1 MKSGDFGLEKKS
13 VLVIGGG
20 VAGIQASLDLAD
32 RGLQVY
38 LVEEGPS
45 IGGKMAQ
52 LDKTFPTMDCSIC
65 ILAPKMVECYRHP
78 NIKLLVYSEL
88 KRVTGFAGNFTTTI
102 LRKPK
107 YVDETKCNSCGECA
121 KVCPVR
127 VPSEFNTAF
136 DLRKAI
142 YMPFPQAVPSVYLI
156 DEKSCLGLSP
166 LICGK
171 CMGACEP
178 KAIIPQQG
186 PEEIQLNV
194 GAIVVA
200 TGFEEFNPSSM
211 AEYGY
216 GSYDNV
222 ITALEFERL
231 ICATGPLGGHLK
243 RPSDLKEPHR
253 IAFIQCVGSR
263 SLKSGNPYCSAVCCM
278 FATKEA
284 VLIKEH
290 HPEAEVYVLYNELKA
305 FGKGFNEFVTRAK
318 NEYGVE
324 YLRGR
329 PSELV
334 ENPTTKNLKIK
345 YEDTI
350 RRLVEFLEV
359 DMVILCPALIPSEKN
374 KQLAET
380 LGIEVDEY
388 GFFKVRD
395 PLLAPVD
402 TSVDGIFLCGYSQS
416 PKDIPEAVAQASGA
430 AARAAETI
438 ALTSR

>member
-1 MKSGDFGLEKKS
+1 MAEKKS
-13 VLVIGGG
+13 VLIVGGG

-38 LVEEGPS
+38 LVDESPS

-65 ILAPKMVECYRHP
+65 ILAPKMVECFRHP

-88 KRVTGFAGNFTTTI
+88 KEVRGSAGNFTTTV

-107 YVDETKCNSCGECA
+107 YVDETKCNACGECA
-121 KVCPVR
+121 KACPVQ
-127 VPSEFNTAF
+127 VPSEFNAAF
-136 DLRKAI
+136 EPRKAI
-142 YMPFPQAVPSVYLI
+142 YMPFPQAVPSVYTV
-156 DEKSCLGLSP
+156 DERSCLGLSS

-171 CMGACEP
+171 CIEACEP
-178 KAIIPQQG
+178 EAMVPQQK
-186 PEEIQLNV
+186 PEEIKLKV

-231 ICATGPLGGHLK
+231 ICASGPLGGHLK
-243 RPSDLKEPHR
+243 RPSDLQEPHR
-253 IAFIQCVGSR
+253 IAFVQCVGSR

-290 HPEAEVYVLYNELKA
+290 HPEAEAYIFYNELKA
-305 FGKGFNEFVTRAK
+305 FGKGFNEFVARAK
-318 NEYGVE
+318 DEWGVT
-324 YLRGR
+324 YVRSR
-329 PSELV
+329 PSEIR
-334 ENPTTKNLKIK
+334 ENPMTKNLKIK
-345 YEDTI
+345 YEDTFHREVKI
-350 RRLVEFLEV
+350 LEA
-359 DMVILCPALIPSEKN
+359 DMVVLCPALVPSPKN
-374 KQLAET
+374 KALAEI
-380 LGIEVDEY
+380 LGVETDEY
-388 GFFKVRD
+388 GFFQVRD

-402 TSVDGIFLCGYSQS
+402 TLVEGIFVCGYSQS
-416 PKDIPEAVAQASGA
+416 PKDIPEAVSQASGA

>member
-1 MKSGDFGLEKKS
+1 MEKKS
-13 VLVIGGG
+13 VLIIGGG

-38 LVEEGPS
+38 LVEESPS
-45 IGGKMAQ
+45 VGGKMAQ

-65 ILAPKMVECYRHP
+65 ILAPKMVECLRHP

-88 KRVTGFAGNFTTTI
+88 KEVKGSAGNFNVII

-107 YVDETKCNSCGECA
+107 YVDETKCNACGECA
-121 KVCPVR
+121 KSCPVQ
-127 VPSEFNTAF
+127 VPSEFNASF
-136 DLRKAI
+136 EPRKAI
-142 YMPFPQAVPSVYLI
+142 YMPFPQAVPSVYAV
-156 DEKSCLGLSP
+156 DERSCLGLSP

-171 CMGACEP
+171 CIEACVP
-178 KAIIPQQG
+178 KAIVPQQK
-186 PEEIQLNV
+186 PEEIKLNV

-200 TGFEEFNPSSM
+200 TGFEEFNPSSI

-216 GSYDNV
+216 GTYDNV

-231 ICATGPLGGHLK
+231 ICASGPLGGHLK

-263 SLKSGNPYCSAVCCM
+263 TVKSGNPYCSAVCCM

-318 NEYGVE
+318 NERGVE

-329 PSELV
+329 PSEIG
-334 ENPTTKNLKIK
+334 ENPATKSLKIK
-345 YEDTI
+345 YEDTYQ
-350 RRLVEFLEV
+350 RLVNILEV
-359 DMVILCPALIPSEKN
+359 DMAVLCPALIPSPRN
-374 KQLAET
+374 RVLAQI
-380 LGIEVDEY
+380 LGIETDEY
-388 GFFKVRD
+388 GFFRVRD
-395 PLLAPVD
+395 PLLAPID
-402 TSVDGIFLCGYSQS
+402 THVDGVFVCGYSQS

-430 AARAAETI
+430 AARAVETI
-438 ALTSR
+438 ALASR

>member
-1 MKSGDFGLEKKS
+1 MEKKS

-38 LVEEGPS
+38 LVEESPS

-65 ILAPKMVECYRHP
+65 ILAPKMVECLRHP

-88 KRVTGFAGNFTTTI
+88 KAVRGSAANFTATV
-102 LRKPK
+102 LRRPK
-107 YVDETKCNSCGECA
+107 YVDETKCNACGECA
-121 KVCPVR
+121 KACPVQ
-127 VPSEFNTAF
+127 VPSEFNAAF
-136 DLRKAI
+136 EPRKAI
-142 YMPFPQAVPSVYLI
+142 YMPFPQAVPSVYAV

-171 CMGACEP
+171 CLEVCEP
-178 KAIIPQQG
+178 KAMIPQQK
-186 PEEIQLNV
+186 PEEIELKV

-200 TGFEEFNPSSM
+200 TGFEEFNPSGM

-216 GSYDNV
+216 GAYDNV

-231 ICATGPLGGHLK
+231 ICASGPLEGHLK

-263 SLKSGNPYCSAVCCM
+263 SLKSGNLYCSAVCCM

-290 HPEAEVYVLYNELKA
+290 HPEAEVFVLYNELKV

-318 NEYGVE
+318 NEYGVN

-329 PSELV
+329 PSEIR
-334 ENPTTKNLKIK
+334 ENPATRSLKIR
-345 YEDTI
+345 YEDTLQ
-350 RRLVEFLEV
+350 RLVKFLEV
-359 DMVILCPALIPSEKN
+359 DMAVLCSALVPSPKNRALANILGV
-374 KQLAET
+374 ET
-380 LGIEVDEY
+380 DEY

-402 TSVDGIFLCGYSQS
+402 TTVDGVFVCGYSQS
-416 PKDIPEAVAQASGA
+416 PKDIPEAVSQASGA

-438 ALTSR
+438 ALANQ

>member
-1 MKSGDFGLEKKS
+1 MLEKKS
-13 VLVIGGG
+13 ALIIGGG

-32 RGLQVY
+32 RGFQVY
-38 LVEEGPS
+38 LVEESPS
-45 IGGKMAQ
+45 IGGKMAR

-65 ILAPKMVECYRHP
+65 ILAPKMVECFRHP

-88 KRVTGFAGNFTTTI
+88 KEVKGSAGNFTATI

-107 YVDETKCNSCGECA
+107 YVDETKCNACGECA
-121 KVCPVR
+121 KSCPVQ
-127 VPSEFNTAF
+127 VPSEFNAAF
-136 DLRKAI
+136 ETRKAI
-142 YMPFPQAVPSVYLI
+142 YMPFPQAVPSVYAV

-171 CMGACEP
+171 CIEACEP
-178 KAIIPQQG
+178 KAIIPQQK
-186 PEEIQLNV
+186 PEEIELKV

-216 GSYDNV
+216 GTYDNV

-231 ICATGPLGGHLK
+231 ICASGPLGGHLK
-243 RPSDLKEPHR
+243 RPSDLKEPHS

-263 SLKSGNPYCSAVCCM
+263 SLKFGNPYCSAVCCM

-305 FGKGFNEFVTRAK
+305 FGKGFNEFVMRAR
-318 NEYGVE
+318 NEWGVD
-324 YLRGR
+324 YIRGR
-329 PSELV
+329 PSEIR
-334 ENPTTKNLKIK
+334 ENPTTKSLKIK
-345 YEDTI
+345 YEDTFQ
-350 RRLVEFLEV
+350 RQVKFLEV
-359 DMVILCPALIPSEKN
+359 DMAVLCSALIPSSKN
-374 KQLAET
+374 RVLAEI
-380 LGIEVDEY
+380 LGIETDEY

-402 TSVDGIFLCGYSQS
+402 TALDGVFVCGYSQS
-416 PKDIPEAVAQASGA
+416 PKDIPEAVSQASGA

-438 ALTSR
+438 VLTSR